1 MAYFFLGNLSLKKL
15 TEVGHS
21 ISLLEFWL
29 YVLSYPWSYSL
40 FLTQTSQ
47 KRIHFIRF
55 LQKT

>member
-21 ISLLEFWL
+21 ISRLEFWL

-40 FLTQTSQ
+40 FLTQISQ
-47 KRIHFIRF
+47 KLIHFIRF